1 MYPSVC
7 LLSALMDQAS
17 PGRVFLL
24 FIVCM
29 SNPDIWK
36 DATPEPNCLTDMHCS
51 SDCQW
56 THFWESS
63 FSSTPCSSPSSLP
76 LFLFPSSPAPSFFLP
91 PSFFLSPPLF
101 PFLLPPPPSLHHIQ
115 TFRVFTYG
123 EGNSTY
129 PLVFSVR
136 QRSDVVSW
144 TIPLQP
150 TGWAAMNSDTLAW
163 SIQNSFDT
171 IGDLGMHD
179 GYQEGTYIT
188 VQVKF

>member
-7 LLSALMDQAS
+7 LVSALMDQVS

-91 PSFFLSPPLF
+91 PSFFLSPLLF
-101 PFLLPPPPSLHHIQ
+101 PFLLLP
-115 TFRVFTYG
+115 
-123 EGNSTY
+123 
-129 PLVFSVR
+129 PLVTSHTDIQGVYIWWRKQHVPTCIFSETEKW
-136 QRSDVVSW
+136 RSLVDYTTTTHWVSS
-144 TIPLQP
+144 
-150 TGWAAMNSDTLAW
+150 N
-163 SIQNSFDT
+163 
-171 IGDLGMHD
+171 
-179 GYQEGTYIT
+179 E
-188 VQVKF
+188 